1 MSSTSPRST
10 STPSGAHWFGQ
21 DDLGRDVFS
30 RIIYGARISLKVSF
44 MAIGLALIVA
54 VPLGLLAGF
63 VGGWVDQ
70 TLMRISDAIQVIPA
84 LVLAL
89 VISGILGPSATN
101 VALALAFVFTPG
113 FVRLVRGQV
122 ISVREETYV
131 EASRSIGA
139 KTGFIIR
146 KRVLHNVAS
155 PLIVQAAVTAG
166 FALLAEATLSFLGL
180 GAQLPAA
187 SWGVMLNRAH
197 ARGVPGRMAAVDP
210 GWRDRD
216 HRPCVQPRGRRAPG
230 RARRGLAPMSG
241 DATAGAPLL
250 EVTDLSVAFTRPQGD
265 RHGRRPRVVL
275 GAGRRDARDR
285 RREWLR
291 QDRVLARAR
300 RSAAAERDG
309 HRLGPIRRARAGRH
323 VDRQLRNVRGNDI
336 SVIFQEPMT
345 SLDPSFTIGNQ
356 LMEAYRNHNGG
367 SKTAARDA
375 RRWRCCGS
383 SGSPSRRSAS
393 ASTRTASRAACASG

>member
-1 MSSTSPRST
+1 MPGHVSFWKRFRRNKVAVAAAVYLVLLIIAAVLAGRIGLQDPDLQHLAEINKK
-10 STPSGAHWFGQ
+10 PSGAHWFGQ

-44 MAIGLALIVA
+44 IAIGLALIVA

-89 VISGILGPSATN
+89 VISGILGPSTTN
-101 VALALAFVFTPG
+101 VALALPFVFTPG

-139 KTGFIIR
+139 KTGYIIR

-180 GAQLPAA
+180 GAQLPACE
-187 SWGVMLNRAH
+187 
-197 ARGVPGRMAAVDP
+197 RGA
-210 GWRDRD
+210 
-216 HRPCVQPRGRRAPG
+216 
-230 RARRGLAPMSG
+230 
-241 DATAGAPLL
+241 
-250 EVTDLSVAFTRPQGD
+250 
-265 RHGRRPRVVL
+265 
-275 GAGRRDARDR
+275 
-285 RREWLR
+285 
-291 QDRVLARAR
+291 
-300 RSAAAERDG
+300 
-309 HRLGPIRRARAGRH
+309 
-323 VDRQLRNVRGNDI
+323 
-336 SVIFQEPMT
+336 
-345 SLDPSFTIGNQ
+345 
-356 LMEAYRNHNGG
+356 
-367 SKTAARDA
+367 
-375 RRWRCCGS
+375 
-383 SGSPSRRSAS
+383 
-393 ASTRTASRAACASG
+393 

>member
-1 MSSTSPRST
+1 MSDLNSHNRDVDALATSGDERPLDSVTEIERGTEGMWTPASLAAHDT
-10 STPSGAHWFGQ
+10 LPGYVSFWKRFRRNKVAVAAAVYLVLLIVAAILAGRIGLQDPNLQHITEINKKPSGAHWFGQ
-21 DDLGRDVFS
+21 DDLGRDVFA

-44 MAIGLALIVA
+44 MAVGLALVVA

-63 VGGWVDQ
+63 VGGWIDQ

-187 SWGVMLNRAH
+187 SWGVMLSRAYPQVYQ
-197 ARGVPGRMAAVDP
+197 AGWLLWIPGGAIAITVLAFNLVGD
-210 GWRDRD
+210 GLRD
-216 HRPCVQPRGRRAPG
+216 A
-230 RARRGLAPMSG
+230 
-241 DATAGAPLL
+241 
-250 EVTDLSVAFTRPQGD
+250 
-265 RHGRRPRVVL
+265 L
-275 GAGRRDARDR
+275 GAD
-285 RREWLR
+285 
-291 QDRVLARAR
+291 
-300 RSAAAERDG
+300 
-309 HRLGPIRRARAGRH
+309 
-323 VDRQLRNVRGNDI
+323 
-336 SVIFQEPMT
+336 
-345 SLDPSFTIGNQ
+345 
-356 LMEAYRNHNGG
+356 
-367 SKTAARDA
+367 
-375 RRWRCCGS
+375 
-383 SGSPSRRSAS
+383 SRR
-393 ASTRTASRAACASG
+393 